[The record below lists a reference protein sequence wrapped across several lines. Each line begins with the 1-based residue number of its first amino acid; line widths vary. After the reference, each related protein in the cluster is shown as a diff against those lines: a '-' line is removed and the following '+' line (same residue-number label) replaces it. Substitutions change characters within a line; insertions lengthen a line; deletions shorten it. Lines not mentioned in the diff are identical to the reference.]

1 MAFTVLAR
9 AKINWSLNILGVRPN
24 GYHELDMLMQPIS
37 LADELV
43 FEPADALSLTVGG
56 APGDENDLVLK
67 AARALAELARQ
78 HGMKTSGARICLTKR
93 IPSRAGLGGGSADCA
108 ETLKALNRLWNL
120 NFPMETLLELGAKL
134 GADVPFCLTGGL
146 ARVLGIGERIEPL
159 SNPPRCALVL
169 ITPGGGLSTPEVF
182 RAYDEM
188 AKRKE
193 CLGDK
198 CAEIAVKYSPDNPI
212 RGNCVTGHSPEALAR
227 ENRAASEHSL
237 EALARENCAVTER
250 SAEAQARGNC
260 AAAEC
265 STEAQACRNCA
276 AGHSPET
283 LARENCT
290 AAERSAEALA
300 RGNCAAVCPTKARAR
315 GNCAAAERS
324 IDAGYRQTDVPR
336 DTICTPAEIAPE
348 AASHENCV
356 AEYSLEALAH
366 GNCAAV
372 CPTGARMRGNCAAE
386 HSPETLARVNCV
398 AAEHSP
404 LRLAEALTAGDYA
417 LAERLSFNA
426 LEAPAIRLLPEIGE
440 WINRFR
446 ELGAQYV
453 RMTGSGSTVFGVFD
467 SLETA
472 QAIASQIPGA
482 IAAETIG

>member
-24 GYHELDMLMQPIS
+24 GYHELDMLMQQIS
-37 LADELV
+37 LSDELV

-78 HGMKTSGARICLTKR
+78 RGMETSGARICLTKR

-146 ARVLGIGERIEPL
+146 ARVSGVGERIEPL
-159 SNPPRCALVL
+159 RNPPHCALVL

-188 AKRKE
+188 VKQGEDFGGKHA
-193 CLGDK
+193 GN
-198 CAEIAVKYSPDNPI
+198 AVKYSPENPTS
-212 RGNCVTGHSPEALAR
+212 GSC
-227 ENRAASEHSL
+227 
-237 EALARENCAVTER
+237 
-250 SAEAQARGNC
+250 
-260 AAAEC
+260 
-265 STEAQACRNCA
+265 
-276 AGHSPET
+276 
-283 LARENCT
+283 
-290 AAERSAEALA
+290 
-300 RGNCAAVCPTKARAR
+300 
-315 GNCAAAERS
+315 
-324 IDAGYRQTDVPR
+324 
-336 DTICTPAEIAPE
+336 
-348 AASHENCV
+348 
-356 AEYSLEALAH
+356 
-366 GNCAAV
+366 
-372 CPTGARMRGNCAAE
+372 MAE
-386 HSPETLARVNCV
+386 HSPEAPARGNCT
-398 AAEHSP
+398 ATEHSP
-404 LRLAEALTAGDYA
+404 LRLAEVLLTGDYA

-426 LEAPAIRLLPEIGE
+426 LEAPAIRLLPEIGK

-446 ELGAQYV
+446 ELGARYV

-472 QAIASQIPGA
+472 RTIASQIPGA
-482 IAAETIG
+482 IVVETIG

>member
-24 GYHELDMLMQPIS
+24 GYHELDMLMQQIS
-37 LADELV
+37 LSDELV
-43 FEPADALSLTVGG
+43 FEPADTLSLTVGG

-78 HGMKTSGARICLTKR
+78 RGMETSGARICLTKR

-146 ARVLGIGERIEPL
+146 ARVSGFGERIDPL
-159 SNPPRCALVL
+159 CNPPHCALVL

-188 AKRKE
+188 VKQGEDFGGKH
-193 CLGDK
+193 
-198 CAEIAVKYSPDNPI
+198 AENAVKYSPENPTS
-212 RGNCVTGHSPEALAR
+212 GSCM
-227 ENRAASEHSL
+227 
-237 EALARENCAVTER
+237 
-250 SAEAQARGNC
+250 
-260 AAAEC
+260 
-265 STEAQACRNCA
+265 

-283 LARENCT
+283 LVRGNCAVGHSPET
-290 AAERSAEALA
+290 PA
-300 RGNCAAVCPTKARAR
+300 RGNCAVT
-315 GNCAAAERS
+315 
-324 IDAGYRQTDVPR
+324 
-336 DTICTPAEIAPE
+336 
-348 AASHENCV
+348 
-356 AEYSLEALAH
+356 
-366 GNCAAV
+366 
-372 CPTGARMRGNCAAE
+372 
-386 HSPETLARVNCV
+386 
-398 AAEHSP
+398 EHSP
-404 LRLAEALTAGDYA
+404 LRLAEALLAGDYA

-426 LEAPAIRLLPEIGE
+426 LEAPAIRLLPEIGK

-446 ELGAQYV
+446 ELGARYV

-472 QAIASQIPGA
+472 RAIASQIPGA

>member
-24 GYHELDMLMQPIS
+24 GYHELDMLMQQIS
-37 LADELV
+37 LSDELV

-56 APGDENDLVLK
+56 APGDESDLVLK

-78 HGMKTSGARICLTKR
+78 RGMETSGARICLTKR

-146 ARVLGIGERIEPL
+146 ARVSGVGERIEPL
-159 SNPPRCALVL
+159 RNPPHCALVL

-188 AKRKE
+188 VKQGEDFGGKH
-193 CLGDK
+193 
-198 CAEIAVKYSPDNPI
+198 AENAVKYSPENPTS
-212 RGNCVTGHSPEALAR
+212 GSCMAECSPEAP
-227 ENRAASEHSL
+227 
-237 EALARENCAVTER
+237 
-250 SAEAQARGNC
+250 ARGNC
-260 AAAEC
+260 AA
-265 STEAQACRNCA
+265 T
-276 AGHSPET
+276 
-283 LARENCT
+283 
-290 AAERSAEALA
+290 
-300 RGNCAAVCPTKARAR
+300 
-315 GNCAAAERS
+315 
-324 IDAGYRQTDVPR
+324 
-336 DTICTPAEIAPE
+336 
-348 AASHENCV
+348 
-356 AEYSLEALAH
+356 
-366 GNCAAV
+366 
-372 CPTGARMRGNCAAE
+372 
-386 HSPETLARVNCV
+386 
-398 AAEHSP
+398 EHSP
-404 LRLAEALTAGDYA
+404 LRLAEVLLAGDYA

-446 ELGAQYV
+446 ELGACYV

-472 QAIASQIPGA
+472 RAIASQIPGA
-482 IAAETIG
+482 IVAETVG

>member
-24 GYHELDMLMQPIS
+24 GYHELDMLMQQIS
-37 LADELV
+37 LSDELV

-56 APGDENDLVLK
+56 APGDESDLVLK

-78 HGMKTSGARICLTKR
+78 RGMETSGARICLTKR

-146 ARVLGIGERIEPL
+146 ARVSGVGERIEPL
-159 SNPPRCALVL
+159 RNPPHCALVL

-188 AKRKE
+188 VKQGEDFGGKH
-193 CLGDK
+193 
-198 CAEIAVKYSPDNPI
+198 AENAVKYSPENPTS
-212 RGNCVTGHSPEALAR
+212 GSC
-227 ENRAASEHSL
+227 
-237 EALARENCAVTER
+237 
-250 SAEAQARGNC
+250 
-260 AAAEC
+260 
-265 STEAQACRNCA
+265 
-276 AGHSPET
+276 
-283 LARENCT
+283 
-290 AAERSAEALA
+290 
-300 RGNCAAVCPTKARAR
+300 
-315 GNCAAAERS
+315 
-324 IDAGYRQTDVPR
+324 
-336 DTICTPAEIAPE
+336 
-348 AASHENCV
+348 
-356 AEYSLEALAH
+356 
-366 GNCAAV
+366 
-372 CPTGARMRGNCAAE
+372 MAE
-386 HSPETLARVNCV
+386 HSPETPAHGNCAV
-398 AAEHSP
+398 TEHSP
-404 LRLAEALTAGDYA
+404 LRLAEALLAGDYA

-426 LEAPAIRLLPEIGE
+426 LEAPAIRLLPEIGK

-446 ELGAQYV
+446 ELGARYV

-472 QAIASQIPGA
+472 RAIASQIPGA

>member
-24 GYHELDMLMQPIS
+24 GYHELDMLMQQIS
-37 LADELV
+37 LSDELA
-43 FEPADALSLTVGG
+43 FEPADALSLTIGG
-56 APGDENDLVLK
+56 TPGDESDLVLK

-78 HGMKTSGARICLTKR
+78 RGMETSGARICLTKR

-146 ARVLGIGERIEPL
+146 ARVSGFGERIEPL
-159 SNPPRCALVL
+159 RNPPRCALVL

-188 AKRKE
+188 VKQGE
-193 CLGDK
+193 DFGDRH
-198 CAEIAVKYSPDNPI
+198 AENAVKYSPENPI
-212 RGNCVTGHSPEALAR
+212 SGSCM
-227 ENRAASEHSL
+227 
-237 EALARENCAVTER
+237 
-250 SAEAQARGNC
+250 
-260 AAAEC
+260 
-265 STEAQACRNCA
+265 

-283 LARENCT
+283 P
-290 AAERSAEALA
+290 A
-300 RGNCAAVCPTKARAR
+300 RGNCAVT
-315 GNCAAAERS
+315 
-324 IDAGYRQTDVPR
+324 
-336 DTICTPAEIAPE
+336 
-348 AASHENCV
+348 
-356 AEYSLEALAH
+356 
-366 GNCAAV
+366 
-372 CPTGARMRGNCAAE
+372 
-386 HSPETLARVNCV
+386 
-398 AAEHSP
+398 EHSP
-404 LRLAEALTAGDYA
+404 LRLAEALLAGDYA

-426 LEAPAIRLLPEIGE
+426 LEAPAIRLLPEIGK

-446 ELGAQYV
+446 ELGARYI

-472 QAIASQIPGA
+472 RAIASQIPGA

>member
-24 GYHELDMLMQPIS
+24 GYHELDMLMQQIS
-37 LADELV
+37 LSDELA

-56 APGDENDLVLK
+56 APGDESDLVLK

-78 HGMKTSGARICLTKR
+78 RGMETSGARICLTKR

-146 ARVLGIGERIEPL
+146 ARVSGVGERIEPL
-159 SNPPRCALVL
+159 RNPPHCALVL

-188 AKRKE
+188 VKQGEDFGGKH
-193 CLGDK
+193 
-198 CAEIAVKYSPDNPI
+198 AENAVKYSPENPTS
-212 RGNCVTGHSPEALAR
+212 GSC
-227 ENRAASEHSL
+227 
-237 EALARENCAVTER
+237 
-250 SAEAQARGNC
+250 
-260 AAAEC
+260 
-265 STEAQACRNCA
+265 
-276 AGHSPET
+276 
-283 LARENCT
+283 
-290 AAERSAEALA
+290 
-300 RGNCAAVCPTKARAR
+300 
-315 GNCAAAERS
+315 
-324 IDAGYRQTDVPR
+324 
-336 DTICTPAEIAPE
+336 
-348 AASHENCV
+348 
-356 AEYSLEALAH
+356 
-366 GNCAAV
+366 
-372 CPTGARMRGNCAAE
+372 MAE
-386 HSPETLARVNCV
+386 HSPEAPVRGNCAV
-398 AAEHSP
+398 TEHSP
-404 LRLAEALTAGDYA
+404 LRLAEALLAGDYA

-426 LEAPAIRLLPEIGE
+426 LEAPAIRLLPEIGK

-446 ELGAQYV
+446 ELGARYV

-472 QAIASQIPGA
+472 RAIASQIPGA

>member
-24 GYHELDMLMQPIS
+24 GYHELDMLMQQIS
-37 LADELV
+37 LSDELV
-43 FEPADALSLTVGG
+43 FEPADTLSLTVGG

-78 HGMKTSGARICLTKR
+78 RGMETSGARICLTKR

-108 ETLKALNRLWNL
+108 ETLKTLNRLWNL

-146 ARVLGIGERIEPL
+146 ARVSGVGERIEPL
-159 SNPPRCALVL
+159 RNPPHCALVL

-188 AKRKE
+188 VKQGEDFGGKH
-193 CLGDK
+193 
-198 CAEIAVKYSPDNPI
+198 AENAVKYSPENPTS
-212 RGNCVTGHSPEALAR
+212 GSCM
-227 ENRAASEHSL
+227 
-237 EALARENCAVTER
+237 
-250 SAEAQARGNC
+250 
-260 AAAEC
+260 
-265 STEAQACRNCA
+265 

-283 LARENCT
+283 PV
-290 AAERSAEALA
+290 
-300 RGNCAAVCPTKARAR
+300 RGNCAVT
-315 GNCAAAERS
+315 
-324 IDAGYRQTDVPR
+324 
-336 DTICTPAEIAPE
+336 
-348 AASHENCV
+348 
-356 AEYSLEALAH
+356 
-366 GNCAAV
+366 
-372 CPTGARMRGNCAAE
+372 
-386 HSPETLARVNCV
+386 
-398 AAEHSP
+398 EHSP
-404 LRLAEALTAGDYA
+404 LRLAEALLAGDYA

-426 LEAPAIRLLPEIGE
+426 LEAPAIRLLPEIGK

-446 ELGAQYV
+446 ELGARYV

-472 QAIASQIPGA
+472 RAIASQIPGA

>member
-24 GYHELDMLMQPIS
+24 GYHELDMLMQQIS
-37 LADELV
+37 LSDELV

-56 APGDENDLVLK
+56 APGDESDLVLK

-78 HGMKTSGARICLTKR
+78 RGMETSGARICLTKR

-146 ARVLGIGERIEPL
+146 ARVSGVGERIEPL
-159 SNPPRCALVL
+159 RNPPHCALVL

-188 AKRKE
+188 VKQGEDFGGKH
-193 CLGDK
+193 
-198 CAEIAVKYSPDNPI
+198 AENAVKYSPENPTS
-212 RGNCVTGHSPEALAR
+212 GSC
-227 ENRAASEHSL
+227 
-237 EALARENCAVTER
+237 
-250 SAEAQARGNC
+250 
-260 AAAEC
+260 
-265 STEAQACRNCA
+265 
-276 AGHSPET
+276 
-283 LARENCT
+283 
-290 AAERSAEALA
+290 
-300 RGNCAAVCPTKARAR
+300 
-315 GNCAAAERS
+315 
-324 IDAGYRQTDVPR
+324 
-336 DTICTPAEIAPE
+336 
-348 AASHENCV
+348 
-356 AEYSLEALAH
+356 
-366 GNCAAV
+366 
-372 CPTGARMRGNCAAE
+372 MAE
-386 HSPETLARVNCV
+386 HSPEAPVRGNCAV
-398 AAEHSP
+398 TEHSP
-404 LRLAEALTAGDYA
+404 LRLAEALLAGDYA

-426 LEAPAIRLLPEIGE
+426 LEAPAIRLLPEIGK

-446 ELGAQYV
+446 ELGAHYV

-472 QAIASQIPGA
+472 RAIASQIPGA

>member
-1 MAFTVLAR
+1 MAFTVLAH

-24 GYHELDMLMQPIS
+24 GYHELDMLMQQIS
-37 LADELV
+37 LSDELA

-56 APGDENDLVLK
+56 APGDESDLVLK

-78 HGMKTSGARICLTKR
+78 RGMETSGARICLTKR

-146 ARVLGIGERIEPL
+146 ARVSGVGERIEPL
-159 SNPPRCALVL
+159 RNPPHCALVL

-188 AKRKE
+188 VKQGEDFWGKH
-193 CLGDK
+193 
-198 CAEIAVKYSPDNPI
+198 AENAVKYSPENPTS
-212 RGNCVTGHSPEALAR
+212 GSCM
-227 ENRAASEHSL
+227 
-237 EALARENCAVTER
+237 
-250 SAEAQARGNC
+250 
-260 AAAEC
+260 
-265 STEAQACRNCA
+265 

-283 LARENCT
+283 LV
-290 AAERSAEALA
+290 
-300 RGNCAAVCPTKARAR
+300 RGNCAVT
-315 GNCAAAERS
+315 
-324 IDAGYRQTDVPR
+324 
-336 DTICTPAEIAPE
+336 
-348 AASHENCV
+348 
-356 AEYSLEALAH
+356 
-366 GNCAAV
+366 
-372 CPTGARMRGNCAAE
+372 
-386 HSPETLARVNCV
+386 
-398 AAEHSP
+398 EHSP
-404 LRLAEALTAGDYA
+404 LRLAEVLLAGDYA

-426 LEAPAIRLLPEIGE
+426 LEAPAIRLLPEIGK

-446 ELGAQYV
+446 ELGARYV

-472 QAIASQIPGA
+472 RAIASQIPGA

>member
-24 GYHELDMLMQPIS
+24 GYHELDMLMQQIS
-37 LADELV
+37 LSDELV

-56 APGDENDLVLK
+56 APGDESDLVLK

-78 HGMKTSGARICLTKR
+78 RGMETSGARICLTKR

-146 ARVLGIGERIEPL
+146 ARVSGVGERIEPL
-159 SNPPRCALVL
+159 RNPPHCALVL

-188 AKRKE
+188 VKQGEDFGGKH
-193 CLGDK
+193 
-198 CAEIAVKYSPDNPI
+198 AENAVKYSPENPTS
-212 RGNCVTGHSPEALAR
+212 GSC
-227 ENRAASEHSL
+227 
-237 EALARENCAVTER
+237 
-250 SAEAQARGNC
+250 
-260 AAAEC
+260 
-265 STEAQACRNCA
+265 
-276 AGHSPET
+276 
-283 LARENCT
+283 
-290 AAERSAEALA
+290 
-300 RGNCAAVCPTKARAR
+300 
-315 GNCAAAERS
+315 
-324 IDAGYRQTDVPR
+324 
-336 DTICTPAEIAPE
+336 
-348 AASHENCV
+348 
-356 AEYSLEALAH
+356 
-366 GNCAAV
+366 
-372 CPTGARMRGNCAAE
+372 MAE
-386 HSPETLARVNCV
+386 HSPETLVRGNCAVGHSPETPVRGNCMAGHSPEAPARGNCAV
-398 AAEHSP
+398 TEHSP
-404 LRLAEALTAGDYA
+404 LRLAEVLLAGDYA

-426 LEAPAIRLLPEIGE
+426 LEAPAIRLLPEIGK

-446 ELGAQYV
+446 ELGARYV

-472 QAIASQIPGA
+472 RAIASQIPGA

>member
-24 GYHELDMLMQPIS
+24 GYHELDMLMQQIS
-37 LADELV
+37 LSDELA

-56 APGDENDLVLK
+56 APGDESDLVLK
-67 AARALAELARQ
+67 AARSLAELARQ
-78 HGMKTSGARICLTKR
+78 RGMETSGARICLTKR

-146 ARVLGIGERIEPL
+146 ARVSGFGERIDPL
-159 SNPPRCALVL
+159 RNPPHCALVL

-188 AKRKE
+188 VKQGEDFGGKH
-193 CLGDK
+193 
-198 CAEIAVKYSPDNPI
+198 AENAVKYSPENPTS
-212 RGNCVTGHSPEALAR
+212 GSCM
-227 ENRAASEHSL
+227 
-237 EALARENCAVTER
+237 
-250 SAEAQARGNC
+250 
-260 AAAEC
+260 
-265 STEAQACRNCA
+265 

-283 LARENCT
+283 PV
-290 AAERSAEALA
+290 
-300 RGNCAAVCPTKARAR
+300 RGNCAV
-315 GNCAAAERS
+315 G
-324 IDAGYRQTDVPR
+324 
-336 DTICTPAEIAPE
+336 
-348 AASHENCV
+348 
-356 AEYSLEALAH
+356 
-366 GNCAAV
+366 
-372 CPTGARMRGNCAAE
+372 
-386 HSPETLARVNCV
+386 
-398 AAEHSP
+398 HSP
-404 LRLAEALTAGDYA
+404 LRLAEALLAGDYA

-426 LEAPAIRLLPEIGE
+426 LEAPAIRLLPEIGK

-446 ELGAQYV
+446 ELGARYV

-472 QAIASQIPGA
+472 RAIASQIPGA

>member
-24 GYHELDMLMQPIS
+24 GYHELDMLMQQIS
-37 LADELV
+37 LSDELV
-43 FEPADALSLTVGG
+43 FEPADTLSLTVGG
-56 APGDENDLVLK
+56 APGDESDLVLK

-78 HGMKTSGARICLTKR
+78 RGMETSGARICLTKR

-146 ARVLGIGERIEPL
+146 ARVSGVGERIEPL
-159 SNPPRCALVL
+159 RNPPHCALVL

-188 AKRKE
+188 VKQGE
-193 CLGDK
+193 DFGGEH
-198 CAEIAVKYSPDNPI
+198 AENAVNYSPENPAS
-212 RGNCVTGHSPEALAR
+212 GSCVAGHSPETP
-227 ENRAASEHSL
+227 
-237 EALARENCAVTER
+237 V
-250 SAEAQARGNC
+250 RGNC
-260 AAAEC
+260 AVEH
-265 STEAQACRNCA
+265 SPETPVRGNCA

-283 LARENCT
+283 LV
-290 AAERSAEALA
+290 
-300 RGNCAAVCPTKARAR
+300 RGNCAV
-315 GNCAAAERS
+315 
-324 IDAGYRQTDVPR
+324 
-336 DTICTPAEIAPE
+336 
-348 AASHENCV
+348 
-356 AEYSLEALAH
+356 
-366 GNCAAV
+366 
-372 CPTGARMRGNCAAE
+372 
-386 HSPETLARVNCV
+386 
-398 AAEHSP
+398 EHSP
-404 LRLAEALTAGDYA
+404 LRLAEALLAGDYA

-426 LEAPAIRLLPEIGE
+426 LEAPAIRLLPEIGK

-446 ELGAQYV
+446 ELGARYV

-472 QAIASQIPGA
+472 RAIASQIPGA

>member
-24 GYHELDMLMQPIS
+24 GYHELDMLMQQIS
-37 LADELV
+37 LSDELV

-56 APGDENDLVLK
+56 APGDESDLVLK

-78 HGMKTSGARICLTKR
+78 RGMETSGARICLTKR

-146 ARVLGIGERIEPL
+146 ARVSGVGERIEPL
-159 SNPPRCALVL
+159 RNPPHCALVL

-188 AKRKE
+188 VKQGEDFGGKH
-193 CLGDK
+193 
-198 CAEIAVKYSPDNPI
+198 AENAVKYSPENPTS
-212 RGNCVTGHSPEALAR
+212 GSC
-227 ENRAASEHSL
+227 
-237 EALARENCAVTER
+237 
-250 SAEAQARGNC
+250 
-260 AAAEC
+260 
-265 STEAQACRNCA
+265 
-276 AGHSPET
+276 
-283 LARENCT
+283 
-290 AAERSAEALA
+290 
-300 RGNCAAVCPTKARAR
+300 
-315 GNCAAAERS
+315 
-324 IDAGYRQTDVPR
+324 
-336 DTICTPAEIAPE
+336 
-348 AASHENCV
+348 
-356 AEYSLEALAH
+356 
-366 GNCAAV
+366 
-372 CPTGARMRGNCAAE
+372 MAE
-386 HSPETLARVNCV
+386 HSPEAPVRGNCAV
-398 AAEHSP
+398 TEHSP
-404 LRLAEALTAGDYA
+404 LRLAEALLAGDYA

-426 LEAPAIRLLPEIGE
+426 LEAPAIRLLPEIGK

-446 ELGAQYV
+446 ELGARYV

-472 QAIASQIPGA
+472 RAIASQIPGA